1 MVQNRYP
8 SPIIVISDEDTRTD
22 SSTESDSDTRT
33 DSSTE
38 ADSSWWG
45 PENQLGLQPGE
56 QFGSRRD
63 DEDDDEVALDKK
75 GEIKYYEAIAKY

>member
-8 SPIIVISDEDTRTD
+8 SPIIVISDE
-22 SSTESDSDTRT
+22 DTRT

-63 DEDDDEVALDKK
+63 DEDDDEEVALDKK